1 MFFYFVLGGGPE
13 DEVMVVGEEASNA
26 APEEG
31 AAAAAS
37 AKNGPSSK
45 PAISSNI
52 NNIMGGME
60 STAGVKLHNHRR
72 KLRQRSVHSTF
83 CSRHFLFFKFSLPFF
98 KRLEIAQRCE
108 NKSCS
113 KLWQRKE

>member
-1 MFFYFVLGGGPE
+1 MISGGGPE
-13 DEVMVVGEEASNA
+13 DEVMVVGEEASNS

-31 AAAAAS
+31 AASAAAV
-37 AKNGPSSK
+37 KNGPSSK

-72 KLRQRSVHSTF
+72 KLRQR
-83 CSRHFLFFKFSLPFF
+83 
-98 KRLEIAQRCE
+98 
-108 NKSCS
+108 
-113 KLWQRKE
+113 